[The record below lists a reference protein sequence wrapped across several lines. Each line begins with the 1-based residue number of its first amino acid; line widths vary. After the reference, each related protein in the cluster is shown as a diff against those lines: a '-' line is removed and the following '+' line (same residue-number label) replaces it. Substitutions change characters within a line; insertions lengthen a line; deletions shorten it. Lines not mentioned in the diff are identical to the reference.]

1 MARFDLYANPIA
13 AERKHTPYVLDVQN
27 EYLEQLASRIVIPLR
42 LETHF
47 GQPVRDL
54 NPVIEF
60 KGKRLVL
67 DTANLATLPGH
78 RLSIP
83 VDRLDGQREAVLN
96 ALDTLFGSF

>member
-42 LETHF
+42 VERLF

-54 NPVIEF
+54 NPIIEF
-60 KGKRLVL
+60 EGQRLVL
-67 DTANLATLPGH
+67 DTANLAPLPGH
-78 RLSIP
+78 RLGTP
-83 VDRLDGQREAVLN
+83 VNRLDAQHEAVLN

>member
-1 MARFDLYANPIA
+1 MARFDLYANPVA
-13 AERKHTPYVLDVQN
+13 AERSHTPYVLDVQN

-42 LETHF
+42 VERHF

-67 DTANLATLPGH
+67 DTANLAPVPGH
-78 RLSIP
+78 RLATR
-83 VDRLDGQREAVLN
+83 VDRLDAHREAVLS